1 MDYQEALSR
10 LQNEELDILVAFSAY
25 CQKHNLTWSLGGGT
39 LLGALRHK
47 GFIPWDDDVDVFLEQ
62 KDYNRLIELMETD
75 PMDGY
80 EFVAPG
86 SSENYA
92 AMFAKLCKHGTVF
105 QTAETR
111 EAGFS
116 QGIFI
121 DIFSAD
127 PLLKDSRAAIRQIKR
142 ARFWQIVS
150 YVYHARSVSV
160 PHGGFL
166 GSIETFVVRI
176 AHCTFRAFMSAQ
188 AITANYQEA
197 VCPCGSVEEDFSD
210 TYFFFPSDGDNRFS
224 SKILFPVKYT
234 LFENTMLPIPA
245 DAEKVLALTYGK
257 WKQLPPLDKRH
268 THKPEKLAFS
278 DGAKWVK
285 DNLETN

>member
-47 GFIPWDDDVDVFLEQ
+47 GFIPWDDDVDVFLERN
-62 KDYNRLIELMETD
+62 DYCKLIELMKTD

-80 EFVAPG
+80 DFIAPG
-86 SSENYA
+86 SSESYA

-105 QTAETR
+105 QTAEAR

-127 PLLKDSRAAIRQIKR
+127 PLLKDSRAARRQITR
-142 ARFWQIVS
+142 ARFWQVVS
-150 YVYHARSVSV
+150 YIYHARNVNV
-160 PHGGFL
+160 PHGGIL
-166 GSIETFVVRI
+166 GIIEMFGAHV
-176 AHCTFRAFMSAQ
+176 AHCAFREFMSART
-188 AITANYQEA
+188 ITANYHEA
-197 VCPCGSVEEDFSD
+197 VYPRGSVEKDYSD
-210 TYFFFPSDGDNRFS
+210 TYFFFPSVGDNRFPS
-224 SKILFPVKYT
+224 NVLFPVKFTQFEKT
-234 LFENTMLPIPA
+234 LLPIPA
-245 DAEKVLALTYGK
+245 NAEMVLELTYGD
-257 WKQLPPLDKRH
+257 WRQLPPPEKRH
-268 THKPEKLAFS
+268 THKPEKLVFS
-278 DGAKWVK
+278 DGEKWVMG
-285 DNLETN
+285 